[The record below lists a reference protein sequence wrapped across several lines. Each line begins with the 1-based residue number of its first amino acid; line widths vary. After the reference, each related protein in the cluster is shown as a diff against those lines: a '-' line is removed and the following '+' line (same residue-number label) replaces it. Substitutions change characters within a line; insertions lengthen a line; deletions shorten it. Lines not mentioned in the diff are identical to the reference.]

1 VLILLDEPTVLPIS
15 GGLNTAPVVRR
26 FLEEALPYL
35 EVEPVYTEAEKAA
48 RNVIMP
54 DFTGMTLSEA
64 EAALKKLG
72 LTCQSSGAEA
82 KVTDQIP
89 AAGSTVAGGSKAVL
103 YLGGG
108 KPDKVLTVPNLSG
121 MTLSRA
127 RTTLQNMGLYVRVS
141 GGVSE
146 GSQTVTKQDTEASA
160 QVEYGA
166 VITVET
172 TDMNQRA
179 Q

>member
-1 VLILLDEPTVLPIS
+1 
-15 GGLNTAPVVRR
+15 
-26 FLEEALPYL
+26 
-35 EVEPVYTEAEKAA
+35 
-48 RNVIMP
+48 M
-54 DFTGMTLSEA
+54 
-64 EAALKKLG
+64 
-72 LTCQSSGAEA
+72 
-82 KVTDQIP
+82 
-89 AAGSTVAGGSKAVL
+89 
-103 YLGGG
+103 
-108 KPDKVLTVPNLSG
+108 PNLSG